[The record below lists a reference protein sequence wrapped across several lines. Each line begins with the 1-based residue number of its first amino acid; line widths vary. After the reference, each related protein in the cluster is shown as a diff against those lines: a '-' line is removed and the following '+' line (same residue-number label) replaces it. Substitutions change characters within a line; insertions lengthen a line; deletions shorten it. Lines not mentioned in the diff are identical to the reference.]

1 MTTGQPATG
10 RAATEVNFY
19 HLTRSSLEDTL
30 ARLLT
35 KTLQAGER
43 AVVMLGS
50 PERVDA
56 LNTHLWTFD
65 PDGFLPHGAAR
76 DGEAARQPVWL
87 THVDENPNGASFLF
101 VADRAR
107 SERVA
112 SYKRCFEL
120 FDGRDETAVE
130 DARARWK
137 DYRAAGHTVAYW
149 QQTDGGGWEKKA

>member
-1 MTTGQPATG
+1 M
-10 RAATEVNFY
+10 ATEVNFY
-19 HLTRSSLEDTL
+19 HLTKASLEDAL
-30 ARLLT
+30 PRLLV

-65 PDGFLPHGAAR
+65 PNGFLPHGSMK

-87 THVDENPNGASFLF
+87 THLDENPNGANFLF
-101 VADRAR
+101 VADRAK
-107 SERVA
+107 SEKVD

-120 FDGRDETAVE
+120 FDGRDEEAVADTRE
-130 DARARWK
+130 RWK
-137 DYRAAGHTVAYW
+137 AYKAAGHTVAYW
-149 QQTDGGGWEKKA
+149 QQTASGGWEKKA